1 MGEIQELT
9 QRGEPLH
16 RVSGQRHAIPP
27 GYRQQRPGTD
37 STFQVDV
44 QLDPRER
51 HSNRLSPATRP
62 RAGGGV
68 LGSHASGP
76 RRSAM
81 TPVGGTT

>member
-1 MGEIQELT
+1 MGEIPELT

-44 QLDPRER
+44 
-51 HSNRLSPATRP
+51 
-62 RAGGGV
+62 
-68 LGSHASGP
+68 
-76 RRSAM
+76 
-81 TPVGGTT
+81 